1 METQS
6 INAEARPAPTQETQ
20 EGAIPGVTDAQRRAL
35 AEATQTYTDLVNAL
49 AGAGIY
55 MPELHIDMDERS
67 SNPQHMMILGWVS
80 MVSAR
85 KLVRILEAA
94 RP

>member
-6 INAEARPAPTQETQ
+6 INAEAKPEPEQEAQ
-20 EGAIPGVTDAQRRAL
+20 EQPIPGVTDAQRRAL
-35 AEATQTYTDLVNAL
+35 AEATQTYTDMVKAL
-49 AGAGIY
+49 ARAGIY
-55 MPELHIDMDERS
+55 MPELHIDMDERAS
-67 SNPQHMMILGWVS
+67 DPQHMMILGWVS
-80 MVSAR
+80 MGSAR

>member
-1 METQS
+1 MKTQS
-6 INAEARPAPTQETQ
+6 INAEVPEREEQPPS
-20 EGAIPGVTDAQRRAL
+20 GVTDAQRRAL
-35 AEATQTYTDLVNAL
+35 EDATQTYMTMVKAL

-55 MPELHIDMDERS
+55 MPELHIDMDNRS
-67 SNPQHMMILGWVS
+67 SDPQHVMILGWVS
-80 MVSAR
+80 MGSAR